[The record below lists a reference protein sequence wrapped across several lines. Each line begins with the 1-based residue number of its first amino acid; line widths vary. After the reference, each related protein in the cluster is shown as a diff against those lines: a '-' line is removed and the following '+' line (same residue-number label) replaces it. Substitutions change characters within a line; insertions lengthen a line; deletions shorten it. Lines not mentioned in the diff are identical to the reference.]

1 MNLTDTHSHLY
12 LQQFDEDR
20 DSTMKRAL
28 KNHVSKIYLPNID
41 SSTIKPMLQ
50 LTEAFPENVFPLMGL
65 HPGSVKKNF
74 EEELATVKKWLDKKI
89 FYGVGEV
96 GIDLYWDTSQK
107 ERQIMAFREQLK
119 YSLKYN
125 LPVIIHA
132 RNSFD
137 EIFMVLEE
145 FSAKQL
151 SGIFHSFTGNIKQA
165 EKAINAGF
173 KIGINGIITFK
184 NSGLSEVVKKIKLEN
199 IVLETDSPYLSPVP
213 KRGKR
218 NESSYLLYIGEKLAE
233 IFSTDLETIARI
245 TSQNAKQV
253 FNN

>member
-12 LQQFDEDR
+12 LPEFDKDR
-20 DSTMKRAL
+20 NIMIEKAFQ
-28 KNHVSKIYLPNID
+28 NHVSKIYLPNID

-50 LTEAFPENVFPLMGL
+50 LAEAFPENIFPLMGL
-65 HPGSVKKNF
+65 HPGSVKENF
-74 EEELATVKKWLDKKI
+74 REELKIVEKWLNKKI
-89 FYGVGEV
+89 FHGIGEV
-96 GIDLYWDTSQK
+96 GIDLYWDKRHK
-107 ERQIMAFREQLK
+107 EHQIIAFREQLT
-119 YSLKYN
+119 YSLKYG

-145 FSAKQL
+145 FSDKQL
-151 SGIFHSFTGNIKQA
+151 SGIFHSFTGNINQA
-165 EKAINAGF
+165 KKAINAGF
-173 KIGINGIITFK
+173 KIGINGIVTFK
-184 NSGLSEVVKKIKLEN
+184 NSGLSEVVKEIKLKN

-218 NESSYLLYIGEKLAE
+218 NESSYLIYIGKKLAE
-233 IFSTDLETIARI
+233 IFYTDLETVARI

>member
-1 MNLTDTHSHLY
+1 MDLTDTHSHLY
-12 LQQFDEDR
+12 LPQFDEDR
-20 DSTMKRAL
+20 TTMIERAFQ
-28 KNHVSKIYLPNID
+28 NHVLKIYLPNID

-50 LTEAFPENVFPLMGL
+50 LAEAFPENIFPLMGL
-65 HPGSVKKNF
+65 HPSSVKENF
-74 EEELATVKKWLDKKI
+74 REELKVVKEWLDKKI
-89 FYGVGEV
+89 FHGIGEI
-96 GIDLYWDTSQK
+96 GIDLYWDESHK
-107 ERQIMAFREQLK
+107 ERQIIAFREQLT
-119 YSLKYN
+119 YSLKYK

-145 FSAKQL
+145 FSDKKL

-165 EKAINAGF
+165 KKAIDSGF
-173 KIGINGIITFK
+173 KIGINGIVTFK
-184 NSGLSEVVKKIKLEN
+184 NSGLSEVVKEIELEN

-218 NESSYLLYIGEKLAE
+218 NESSYLIYIGEKLAE
-233 IFSTDLETIARI
+233 IFSTDMETIARI